1 MRVRA
6 ISVAAAAL
14 LTVGVGVGVGVA
26 GPAGAAGTGPP
37 SEIAATNMPQLA
49 SSGTDGSVEQIRH
62 LAQCGTTMYAVGRF
76 SEVSKGTA
84 AVTRNNA
91 FSFATKNGVI
101 SSWDPNVNGQVD
113 TVALSADCS
122 TAYLGGTFTSIG
134 GTAVKNIAA
143 VSTATGAVIPTFA
156 HSASGRVATVAVS
169 GTHLITGGYFKGINN
184 SPKQYLVSLST
195 TTGRDD
201 NYLPDMQVAGTL
213 PGNSNP
219 TRIYNQQLSHDGTR
233 DLIEGGFT
241 SVSGQP
247 IRQAFILNLGDTPGL
262 SAWKATNFDTDCH
275 PVEPFYAQDGAWSPD
290 DSKVYFGTTGY
301 IPATGL
307 TIPQSGPCD
316 AALAFDTTASAQ
328 NALWIN
334 YAGCDSLYTVEADSS
349 TAYFGGHE
357 RFSSNPNACDGIG
370 PGGIVAPGME
380 GLDPATGTLTY
391 NPTRGRGLGAD
402 DMLVTSQGLWI
413 ASDNQAN
420 TNNCGKTPLGKPS
433 YGHAGLCL
441 LPYSS

>member
-1 MRVRA
+1 MRVRV
-6 ISVAAAAL
+6 IGVAAAAVL
-14 LTVGVGVGVGVA
+14 AVGVGIA
-26 GPAGAAGTGPP
+26 SPAGATVGGPP
-37 SEIAATNMPQLA
+37 SDIAATFTPQLA
-49 SSGTDGSVEQIRH
+49 TSGTDGSVEQIRH

-76 SEVSKGTA
+76 SSVSKGKS

-113 TVALSADCS
+113 SVALSADCS
-122 TAYLGGTFTSIG
+122 TAYLGGTFSSIG

-143 VSTATGAVIPTFA
+143 VSTSTGAVIPTFA
-156 HSASGRVATVAVS
+156 HSAGGRVATLAVS
-169 GTHLITGGYFKGINN
+169 GTHVIAGGYFKGINN
-184 SPKQYLVSLST
+184 SPKQYLASLNA

-201 NYLPDMQVAGTL
+201 NYLPDMQITGTL
-213 PGNSNP
+213 PGNPNP
-219 TRIYNQQLSHDGTR
+219 TRIYNQQLSHDGSR
-233 DLIEGGFT
+233 DLIEGAFT
-241 SVSGQP
+241 SVAGVP
-247 IRQAFILNLGDTPGL
+247 MRQAFILNLGSVPEL
-262 SAWKATNFDTDCH
+262 SSWKATNFDTDCH

-301 IPATGL
+301 RPASGV

-316 AALAFDTTASAQ
+316 AALAFSSDAAAQ

-334 YAGCDSLYTVEADSS
+334 YTGCDSIYSVEADAS
-349 TAYFGGHE
+349 TAYFAGHE
-357 RFSSNPNACDGIG
+357 RWSSNPNGCDGLG
-370 PGGIVAPGME
+370 SGGVVAPGFE
-380 GLDPATGTLTY
+380 GLSPDAGALTF

-420 TNNCGKTPLGKPS
+420 TNNCGKTALGKPS

-441 LPYSS
+441 LPY

>member
-14 LTVGVGVGVGVA
+14 LAVGVGAGVGVA
-26 GPAGAAGTGPP
+26 GPAGAAGAGPP
-37 SEIAATNMPQLA
+37 SDIAATFTPQLA
-49 SSGTDGSVEQIRH
+49 TDGTDGSVEQIRH
-62 LAQCGTTMYAVGRF
+62 LAQCGPTMYAVGEF
-76 SEVSKGTA
+76 SQIKKTTTV
-84 AVTRNNA
+84 VTRNNA

-101 SSWDPNVNGQVD
+101 SSWDPNVNGRVD

-156 HSASGRVATVAVS
+156 HSASGRVTTLAVS
-169 GTHLITGGYFKGINN
+169 GSHLLAGGYFTGINN
-184 SPKQYLVSLST
+184 TPKPYFASLST

-201 NYLPDMQVAGTL
+201 NYLPDLHIAGTL
-213 PGNSNP
+213 PGNPSP

-247 IRQAFILNLGDTPGL
+247 IRQAFILDLGETPGL
-262 SAWKATNFDTDCH
+262 STWKANDFDTDCH

-301 IPATGL
+301 RPATGV
-307 TIPQSGPCD
+307 TIPQTGPCD
-316 AALAFDTTASAQ
+316 AALAFNSTPEAQ
-328 NALWIN
+328 GALWIN
-334 YAGCDSLYTVEADSS
+334 YTGCDSLYSVEADAS
-349 TAYFGGHE
+349 TAYFAGHE
-357 RFSSNPNACDGIG
+357 RWSSNTYGCDGLG
-370 PGGIVAPGME
+370 SGGVVAPGIE
-380 GLDPATGTLTY
+380 GLSPDAGALTF

-420 TNNCGKTPLGKPS
+420 TNNCGKTALDKPS

-441 LPYSS
+441 LPYTS